1 MKCITPTN
9 FSIFQ
14 LFVCRV
20 VYSLGDISGTRQT
33 INLKELMANLF
44 QNPNCSCV
52 VVLHPCNIPF
62 FLRHHLCR
70 STDVKQGLEPELV
83 NEITLE
89 LYCTSYSY
97 CMCSPTGTRSTN
109 ENELLY
115 CILPQRFLFDLFH
128 TLLIFEC
135 LWPFLLFFFFCV
147 HATRYIYIYIYKQ
160 PSSLDFK
167 LNQSTKPIINIELS
181 FMYIIAQ
188 SKRIHK
194 KEDLIN

>member
-14 LFVCRV
+14 LFVGRV

-52 VVLHPCNIPF
+52 VVLHPCDIPF
-62 FLRHHLCR
+62 FLRHRLCR

-115 CILPQRFLFDLFH
+115 CILPQQFLFDLFH

-135 LWPFLLFFFFCV
+135 LWPFLLFFFFV
-147 HATRYIYIYIYKQ
+147 YMQQGIYIYKQ
-160 PSSLDFK
+160 PPSSLDFK

>member
-1 MKCITPTN
+1 MKCITPTD

-20 VYSLGDISGTRQT
+20 VYSLGDISGTRQA

-135 LWPFLLFFFFCV
+135 LWPFLLFFFFVYMQQC
-147 HATRYIYIYIYKQ
+147 IYIYI
-160 PSSLDFK
+160 
-167 LNQSTKPIINIELS
+167 
-181 FMYIIAQ
+181 
-188 SKRIHK
+188 
-194 KEDLIN
+194 